1 MSGSRYAYGAYP
13 DIDGLFAEQV
23 NEQNPRVRKQLLD
36 RAQQLIYERLVFI
49 PVMGSVFL
57 NGVGSRAEVHGLGL
71 IPNYP
76 YSAPYED
83 LKLKKK

>member
-1 MSGSRYAYGAYP
+1 MEVSVSR
-13 DIDGLFAEQV
+13 FA
-23 NEQNPRVRKQLLD
+23 RRKQLLE
-36 RAQQLIYERLVFI
+36 RAQQLIYDRMVFI

-71 IPNYP
+71 LTSYP

-83 LKLKKK
+83 LKLRKK

>member
-1 MSGSRYAYGAYP
+1 
-13 DIDGLFAEQV
+13 
-23 NEQNPRVRKQLLD
+23 
-36 RAQQLIYERLVFI
+36 
-49 PVMGSVFL
+49 MGSVFL